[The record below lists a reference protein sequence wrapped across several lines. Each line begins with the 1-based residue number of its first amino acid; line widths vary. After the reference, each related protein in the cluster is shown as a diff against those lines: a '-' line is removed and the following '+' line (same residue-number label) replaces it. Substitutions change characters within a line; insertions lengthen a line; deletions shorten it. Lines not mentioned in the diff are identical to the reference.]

1 MLKMDY
7 LIVLL
12 PKPPVMS
19 KTGRKCQLRR
29 FGILGAS
36 RRHNEHTRSTS
47 IHNKMMLRQF
57 CCIGGFELTGGHP
70 SVSAFFVYFGK
81 WRKAVFVEHINRFI
95 CYLPQINV
103 LNVTCFISVDFVHLS
118 KPVVPSLLLCYSL
131 VILTY
136 LLSGELLNDQV
147 VRPLS
152 VK

>member
-1 MLKMDY
+1 
-7 LIVLL
+7 
-12 PKPPVMS
+12 
-19 KTGRKCQLRR
+19 
-29 FGILGAS
+29 
-36 RRHNEHTRSTS
+36 
-47 IHNKMMLRQF
+47 MMLRQF

-95 CYLPQINV
+95 CDRPQINV

-147 VRPLS
+147 NWHF
-152 VK
+152 